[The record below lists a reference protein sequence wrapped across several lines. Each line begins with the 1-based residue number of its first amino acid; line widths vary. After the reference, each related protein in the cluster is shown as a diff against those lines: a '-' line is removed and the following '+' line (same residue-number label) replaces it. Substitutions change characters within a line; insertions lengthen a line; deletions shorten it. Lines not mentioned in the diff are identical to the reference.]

1 MESSHSKSNVLGYLK
16 TGLFFT
22 VIGIL
27 VLYIIIGAFFPKQT
41 VKVFGFKPY
50 VVITESMEPEIMV
63 NDLIIVKNPKVDELK
78 VDDII
83 TFEADINFDGTKEIV
98 THYIYSI
105 EEINGEFSIR
115 THPYFEN
122 SNDYVPDYWVLSED
136 DILGEYMFKI
146 PKVGAV
152 VEFVKSPFGMAA
164 MVVNIGVIIG
174 VVYLIKKTDI

>member
-1 MESSHSKSNVLGYLK
+1 MENSNDQSKVLGYIK
-16 TGLFFT
+16 TGLFYT
-22 VIGIL
+22 AIGIL
-27 VLYIIIGAFFPKQT
+27 VLYIVIGAFFPKQT

-50 VVITESMEPEIMV
+50 VVITASMEPEIMV
-63 NDLIIVKNPKVDELK
+63 NDLIIVKNPKVDELE

-105 EEINGEFSIR
+105 EEINGEFRIR

-122 SNDYVPDYWVLSED
+122 SNDSFPDYWVLSED

-152 VEFVKSPFGMAA
+152 VEFIKSPFGMAA
-164 MVVNIGVIIG
+164 MVVNLGVIVGI
-174 VVYLIKKTDI
+174 VYLIKKSSN